1 MKDISLRKKVMA
13 VFLDKDGK
21 FFSNA
26 NDDSGQIYFCDIPL
40 KGDLVSLELDVHD
53 ALIDEDIKY
62 LIPFLEEFYPE
73 HKGACYKFEV
83 QQRYVNRSGGESWI
97 SIFLKYIG

>member
-1 MKDISLRKKVMA
+1 MA
-13 VFLDKDGK
+13 IFLDKNGK
-21 FFSNA
+21 IFPNA
-26 NDDSGQIYFCDIPL
+26 NDDCSQIYFCEIPL
-40 KGDLVSLELDVHD
+40 KGDIVCLELDIHD

-83 QQRYVNRSGGESWI
+83 QQRYVSRSGGESWV

>member
-13 VFLDKDGK
+13 IFLDKNGK
-21 FFSNA
+21 IFPNA
-26 NDDSGQIYFCDIPL
+26 NNDTCQIYFCETPQEGDI
-40 KGDLVSLELDVHD
+40 VCLELDVHD

-83 QQRYVNRSGGESWI
+83 QQRYVNRSGEESWI
-97 SIFLKYIG
+97 SILLKYIG